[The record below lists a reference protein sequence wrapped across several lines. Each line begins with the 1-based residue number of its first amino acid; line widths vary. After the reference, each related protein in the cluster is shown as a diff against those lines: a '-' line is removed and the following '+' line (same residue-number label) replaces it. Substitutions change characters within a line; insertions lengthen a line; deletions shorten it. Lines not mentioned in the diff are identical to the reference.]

1 MFDVS
6 VTDDGKYLILD
17 TRKDCDELNKVHY
30 TEILGNTLTG
40 ELEFKPLIDEWLG
53 GFSYIHNKG
62 T

>member
-6 VTDDGKYLILD
+6 VTDDGRYLILD
-17 TRKDCDELNKVHY
+17 TRKDCDELNKVAY

-53 GFSYIHNKG
+53 GF
-62 T
+62 